1 MGKKKPDHLTKSE
14 RIFMEILWDAGRPL
28 SRPEVVELAQQQHG
42 VAMPMSTFHLLVNRL
57 LEIGYIS
64 PVAEPSGRVKRH
76 TRQFVPKVTRNE
88 HFALQIVWS
97 DKFVPGDIPSIVC
110 ALFRFARVP
119 DPVQIL
125 RAVEAELNPT
135 PSPK

>member
-57 LEIGYIS
+57 L
-64 PVAEPSGRVKRH
+64 
-76 TRQFVPKVTRNE
+76 
-88 HFALQIVWS
+88 
-97 DKFVPGDIPSIVC
+97 
-110 ALFRFARVP
+110 
-119 DPVQIL
+119 
-125 RAVEAELNPT
+125 
-135 PSPK
+135 

>member
-64 PVAEPSGRVKRH
+64 PVA
-76 TRQFVPKVTRNE
+76 
-88 HFALQIVWS
+88 
-97 DKFVPGDIPSIVC
+97 
-110 ALFRFARVP
+110 
-119 DPVQIL
+119 
-125 RAVEAELNPT
+125 
-135 PSPK
+135 